1 MMLHETH
8 HEKFAAAPDGECG
21 TYAHTCHCGRVL
33 AVEWHIGAVGGIHTD
48 GIPVPGDCM
57 SLCDFYLALADHIDA
72 HLMVEGGA

>member
-8 HEKFAAAPDGECG
+8 HEKFTAAGDESG
-21 TYAHTCHCGRVL
+21 TYAHTCLCGRVL
-33 AVEWHIGAVGGIHTD
+33 AVKWHIGRAGGIHTD

-57 SLCDFYLALADHIDA
+57 SLCDFYVSLADHIDA